1 MTRVLGS
8 TTGAVGGV
16 MMVWRVV
23 LTIGTGG
30 AGATGATGASGAI
43 GNELAGQLHAQL
55 QAPFSILPVP
65 CVIPAENALVH
76 LLCPGEF
83 IFHT

>member
-30 AGATGATGASGAI
+30 AGATGATGAT

-65 CVIPAENALVH
+65 CVNPPANTLVH
-76 LLCPGEF
+76 LLCYREF
-83 IFHT
+83 VFHT